1 MAHDKISEKKR
12 KKQLEEEKL
21 AKELKE
27 IRL

>member
-1 MAHDKISEKKR
+1 MAHEKISEKKW
-12 KKQLEEEKL
+12 KKQIEEEKL

>member
-1 MAHDKISEKKR
+1 MAHEKISEKKR
-12 KKQLEEEKL
+12 KKQIEEEKL